1 MTDRPRMMVV
11 EDDRDTAEM
20 LAAYF
25 EAQGYDVTP
34 VAWGADA
41 VRQAQEGAVP
51 DLILLDIRLPD
62 MDGFEVCKRLRSH
75 RRTQY
80 VPIIF
85 LTEKRERGDR
95 LSGLELGA
103 VDYITKPFDVQDLRL
118 RVRNILR
125 RSKYQ
130 TLVHPV
136 TGLPNQELV
145 DERLN
150 VLLNQHNWALLTIQ
164 AGGLDAF
171 ADRYGFVARDDALR
185 ALALLMNNSVNEG
198 QSDPDKSF
206 VGQFNDNSFIIIV
219 EAGRA
224 RRTAR
229 SIERA
234 HQAVDQLLLPGQ
246 RALASRRTAAAD
258 VCAGH
263 DSRRRMAPLPTAKLE
278 GGRSEVNAAGLVIR

>member
-1 MTDRPRMMVV
+1 MTDRPRMLIV

-25 EAQGYDVTP
+25 EAQGYAVTP
-34 VAWGADA
+34 VAWGVDA

-62 MDGFEVCKRLRSH
+62 IDGFEVCKRLRSH

-80 VPIIF
+80 IPIIF

-125 RSKYQ
+125 RSKYH

-136 TGLPNQELV
+136 TGLPDQVLV
-145 DERLN
+145 DERLDS
-150 VLLNQHNWALLTIQ
+150 LLSQHHWALLTLQ
-164 AGGLDAF
+164 AVGLDAF

-185 ALALLMNNSVNEG
+185 ALALLMNNSVRED
-198 QSDPDKSF
+198 QSDPDSSF
-206 VGQFNDNSFIIIV
+206 VGQLNENNFVIIV
-219 EAGRA
+219 ESGRA
-224 RRTAR
+224 AELRQRLMAR
-229 SIERA
+229 IKQSIDMFYPARER
-234 HQAVDQLLLPGQ
+234 VPTGERPPLTF
-246 RALASRRTAAAD
+246 ALGLITSEDGPYAD
-258 VCAGH
+258 GEALK
-263 DSRRRMAPLPTAKLE
+263 S
-278 GGRSEVNAAGLVIR
+278 AGLHSMRPML

>member
-1 MTDRPRMMVV
+1 MTDRPGMMVV

-25 EAQGYDVTP
+25 EAQGYKVTP

-41 VRQAQEGAVP
+41 VRQAQEGDVP

-80 VPIIF
+80 IPIIF

-136 TGLPNQELV
+136 TGLPNQDLV
-145 DERLN
+145 EERLN
-150 VLLNQHNWALLTIQ
+150 VLLNQQNWALLTIQ
-164 AGGLDAF
+164 VGGLDGF

-198 QSDPDKSF
+198 QSDPDSSF
-206 VGQFNDNSFIIIV
+206 VGQLNDNSFIIIV
-219 EAGRA
+219 DAARALDLRDRLSARIKQSVNFFYPAKERAQTGERPQLTFALGLITIQHGPFADGEALKEAGLNSMQ
-224 RRTAR
+224 T
-229 SIERA
+229 
-234 HQAVDQLLLPGQ
+234 VL
-246 RALASRRTAAAD
+246 
-258 VCAGH
+258 
-263 DSRRRMAPLPTAKLE
+263 
-278 GGRSEVNAAGLVIR
+278 

>member
-1 MTDRPRMMVV
+1 
-11 EDDRDTAEM
+11 
-20 LAAYF
+20 
-25 EAQGYDVTP
+25 VTP

-62 MDGFEVCKRLRSH
+62 MDGFEVCKRMRSH

-80 VPIIF
+80 IPIIF

-136 TGLPNQELV
+136 TGLPNQDLV
-145 DERLN
+145 EERLN
-150 VLLNQHNWALLTIQ
+150 VLLNQQNWALLTIQ
-164 AGGLDAF
+164 VGGLDGF
-171 ADRYGFVARDDALR
+171 ADRYGFVARDDSLR

-198 QSDPDKSF
+198 QTDPDSSF
-206 VGQFNDNSFIIIV
+206 VGQLNDNSFIIIV
-219 EAGRA
+219 DAARAPDLRDRLSARIKQSVNFFYPAKERSQTGERPQLTFALGMILAQNGPFADGEALKEAGLQ
-224 RRTAR
+224 
-229 SIERA
+229 SM
-234 HQAVDQLLLPGQ
+234 QAV
-246 RALASRRTAAAD
+246 
-258 VCAGH
+258 
-263 DSRRRMAPLPTAKLE
+263 M
-278 GGRSEVNAAGLVIR
+278 

>member
-1 MTDRPRMMVV
+1 MMVV

-20 LAAYF
+20 LVAYF
-25 EAQGYDVTP
+25 EAQGYAVTP

-41 VRQAQEGAVP
+41 VDQAQEGATP

-150 VLLNQHNWALLTIQ
+150 VLLNQHSWALITIQ
-164 AGGLDAF
+164 VNGLDGF

-198 QSDPDKSF
+198 QSDPDSSF
-206 VGQFNDNSFIIIV
+206 VGQVNDNSFVIIV
-219 EAGRA
+219 EEGRA
-224 RRTAR
+224 PELRERIMAR
-229 SIERA
+229 IKQSTNFFYPAKERSPINERP
-234 HQAVDQLLLPGQ
+234 QLIFELGLLTPQNGPFSDGE
-246 RALASRRTAAAD
+246 AL
-258 VCAGH
+258 
-263 DSRRRMAPLPTAKLE
+263 KQ
-278 GGRSEVNAAGLVIR
+278 AGLLSVQAMA

>member
-25 EAQGYDVTP
+25 EAQGYAVTP

-41 VRQAQEGAVP
+41 VRQSQEGATP

-145 DERLN
+145 DERLS
-150 VLLNQHNWALLTIQ
+150 VLVNQPNWALLTIQ
-164 AGGLDAF
+164 ADGLDGF

-198 QSDPDKSF
+198 QSDPDSSF
-206 VGQFNDNSFIIIV
+206 VGQLNDNSFIIIV
-219 EAGRA
+219 DAGRA
-224 RRTAR
+224 TELRDRLMARIKQSINFFYPAKERTPTD
-229 SIERA
+229 ERP
-234 HQAVDQLLLPGQ
+234 QLTF
-246 RALASRRTAAAD
+246 ALGLISAQNGPYAD
-258 VCAGH
+258 GEA
-263 DSRRRMAPLPTAKLE
+263 LKE
-278 GGRSEVNAAGLVIR
+278 AGLQSVQPVV